1 MRRFDNLPQ
10 IDIEDPVR
18 PLANEEFERIRELA
32 RRAFGLDLRPGKREL
47 VSARLQRLVRTG
59 GFRSYQEYYRH
70 VLSDSSGEALIALID
85 ALATNH
91 TFFLREADHFEFLKK
106 SVLPNLAHR
115 GSVEV
120 WSAACSTGE
129 EVWTLLLVLREAL
142 PVSRFL
148 VIGSDISRKALRF
161 AAQGVYPADRV
172 STLPRAWQELGFAR
186 EASNPGFY
194 VVKPALRERAQFRR
208 LNLIEPINWPVR
220 FPVIFCRNVM
230 IYFDQ
235 PTQRKVIAN
244 LTASLEPGGYL
255 FVGHSESFS
264 GIQHG
269 LEYVR
274 PAVYRKPREKGGT
287 PWGGT
292 SWSA

>member
-1 MRRFDNLPQ
+1 MGRFDRLPQ
-10 IDIEDPVR
+10 IGIDDPVR
-18 PLANEEFERIRELA
+18 PLANEEFNQIRELA
-32 RRAFGLDLRPGKREL
+32 RRTFGLDLRPGKQEL

-59 GFRSYQEYYRH
+59 GFRSYYAYYRH
-70 VLSDSSGEALIALID
+70 VLSDSSGEALMALID

-91 TFFLREADHFEFLKK
+91 TAFLREADHFEFLKK
-106 SVLPNLAHR
+106 SVLPNLVRRA
-115 GSVEV
+115 SIDI

-129 EVWTLLLVLREAL
+129 EVWTLLLVLHDTL
-142 PVSRFL
+142 PAARFQ
-148 VIGSDISRKALRF
+148 VVGSDISRKALSF
-161 AAQGVYPADRV
+161 AAQGVYPADRI
-172 STLPRAWQELGFAR
+172 SALPRAWQEFGFAR
-186 EASNPGFY
+186 ETGSPGSY
-194 VVKPALRERAQFRR
+194 AVKPTIRERAQFRR
-208 LNLIEPINWPVR
+208 LNLIEPISWPVR

-235 PTQRKVIAN
+235 PTQRRVISN

-274 PAVYRKPREKGGT
+274 PAVYRKPPEKGRG
-287 PWGGT
+287 GCAGT
-292 SWSA
+292 S

>member
-1 MRRFDNLPQ
+1 MRRFDILPQ
-10 IDIEDPVR
+10 IGLEDPVR
-18 PLANEEFERIRELA
+18 PLAKHEFEQIRELA
-32 RRAFGLDLRPGKREL
+32 RRTFGLDLRPGKQEL

-59 GFRSYQEYYRH
+59 GFRSYHEYYRH
-70 VLSDSSGEALIALID
+70 VLTDGSGEALIALID

-91 TFFLREADHFEFLKK
+91 TSFLREADHFEFLRK
-106 SVLPNLAHR
+106 SVLPNLAR
-115 GSVEV
+115 RASVDI

-129 EVWTLLLVLREAL
+129 EVWTLLLVLHDTL
-142 PVSRFL
+142 PASRFL
-148 VIGSDISRKALRF
+148 VIGSDISRKALRL
-161 AAQGVYPADRV
+161 ATRGVYPVDRV
-172 STLPRAWQELGFAR
+172 SILPKAWQEFGFAR
-186 EASNPGFY
+186 ETGDAGLY
-194 VVKPALRERAQFRR
+194 AIKPALRERAQFRR

-235 PTQRKVIAN
+235 PTQRRVIAN
-244 LTASLEPGGYL
+244 LTTSLEPGGYL

-274 PAVYRKPREKGGT
+274 PAVYRKPQEKGGR
-287 PWGGT
+287 PWTGT
-292 SWSA
+292 LWSA